1 MLTQYKL
8 TNQTFDVGIEKK
20 TYLYDFKFKE
30 FTINEVSGFTEK
42 SFEYVN
48 GTDVVHV
55 KVGGVD
61 VVLHTDAQL
70 TALKFIPFNNTMV
83 KIKNL
88 TVEFD
93 VRATSPDNVHW
104 DLVET
109 SHKLDFEKI
118 EFMMENPYL

>member
-61 VVLHTDAQL
+61 VVLHTDA
-70 TALKFIPFNNTMV
+70 
-83 KIKNL
+83 
-88 TVEFD
+88 
-93 VRATSPDNVHW
+93 
-104 DLVET
+104 
-109 SHKLDFEKI
+109 
-118 EFMMENPYL
+118 